1 MKLAFCLPN
10 WRQID
15 QVLKLT
21 LVSKFLSNF
30 KPLREWSLFLN
41 YSLLVWFQITILADI
56 GSAGRGLRPER
67 EVLETNPALTIL
79 DIFKLFKDFF
89 FTVSG
94 ALDNLPELHKL
105 LFSDLTIAVDI
116 DLVKEL
122 ICGEATKALLPV
134 VESLVLVDSMA
145 VIHVKYIKDLIDFLK
160 TLCRELIL
168 WQNKYQTKSKVIS

>member
-1 MKLAFCLPN
+1 MGA
-10 WRQID
+10 
-15 QVLKLT
+15 
-21 LVSKFLSNF
+21 
-30 KPLREWSLFLN
+30 
-41 YSLLVWFQITILADI
+41 
-56 GSAGRGLRPER
+56 AGRWLRPER

-122 ICGEATKALLPV
+122 IGREATKALLPV
-134 VESLVLVDSMA
+134 VKSLVLVDSMA
-145 VIHVKYIKDLIDFLK
+145 VIHVKDIKYRIDFLK
-160 TLCRELIL
+160 TLGRQLIL
-168 WQNKYQTKSKVIS
+168 QQINHQTNSKVIS

>member
-30 KPLREWSLFLN
+30 KPLREWSLFFN
-41 YSLLVWFQITILADI
+41 YSLLVFHITILADI

-122 ICGEATKALLPV
+122 IGREATKAPLPV
-134 VESLVLVDSMA
+134 VESLILVDSMA
-145 VIHVKYIKDLIDFLK
+145 MIYVKYIKDLIDLLK
-160 TLCRELIL
+160 TLRWELIL
-168 WQNKYQTKSKVIS
+168 QQNKYQTKYKVIS